1 MMKKTL
7 LTLVILGLIS
17 GLSACGSDTTPASEP
32 TEVSFPQ
39 SVASGDPR
47 AHSVV
52 VWTRVLDTGLPD
64 RDLAVTLTV
73 AADEHMADV
82 VQIRGLVAK
91 AEYDHCVKVS
101 VSGLSPGAFY
111 YYRFTSNGVSSKIGR
126 TKTAPEPDADVPV
139 RWALFSCQD
148 YVHRYYNSFTHL
160 LHTYD
165 SPSNDLDF
173 LVHSGD
179 YVYESTPAS
188 SLDTTEGARVVRFE
202 DPEGAV
208 VLEETDGTLLA
219 AATLSNYR
227 DLYKTYRSDPML
239 QRIHERFPM
248 VVIWDDHEFSN
259 DSWQDTATYFGGRVD
274 GRDLQRKRASERAF
288 FEYVPCEIGLNGQ
301 GDLEITEE
309 ILYPNTR
316 IYRSF
321 RFGAHLDLV
330 LTDYRTYRPDH
341 LIPEDA
347 FPGTVVM
354 DNAACRAALGDAY
367 AEYEPLLDSYV
378 SIDAE
383 GFEDT
388 KAVLVSIVAMRYDQ
402 ENPYLSGE
410 QAAAKAREVVAG
422 DLNARYINS
431 VFESEGFPAPLDSG
445 ALSSL
450 PRGVAFYTLG
460 KRSLYSDIGSRYG
473 IFQDVF
479 ELYATYLRSIDPS
492 ADDVFGAAQEAWLR
506 SVLDTSTATWKAVTS
521 STSLAPLVAD
531 FSIGLIQPFL
541 PPDFPEDFKARILIN
556 ADQWDGFPVKKQDI
570 LNYLSTVPGLVLL
583 SGDIHASFV
592 TDHGDRGPYRVHEF
606 TGPAVSSGT
615 FQDFAG
621 RTIGDLGFEAPEDS
635 IALLGS
641 LLGLSAVTNPFTRPS
656 ALLWANLVDNGYVVL
671 EAGPDALEATYH
683 VVPTE
688 FVRESFYED
697 FFSLAPLF
705 TDRVFRIQDGI
716 LTEGS

>member
-1 MMKKTL
+1 MVKKAL
-7 LTLVILGLIS
+7 LILVSLGLIA
-17 GLSACGSDTTPASEP
+17 GLFACGSDTSPSSEA

-52 VWTRVLDTGLPD
+52 LWTRVLDTRLPD
-64 RDLAVTLTV
+64 RDVAVTLAV

-82 VQIRGLVAK
+82 VQTRDLVAK

-101 VSGLSPGAFY
+101 VSGLSPGTFY
-111 YYRFTSNGVSSKIGR
+111 YYRFSSNGVSSKIGR

-179 YVYESTPAS
+179 YVYEYTPAS
-188 SLDTTEGARVVRFE
+188 SLDTAEGARVVRFE
-202 DPEGAV
+202 DPEGAI
-208 VLEETDGTLLA
+208 VLEEPDETLLA

-248 VVIWDDHEFSN
+248 IVIWDDHEFSD
-259 DSWQDTATYFGGRVD
+259 DSWQDTATYFDGRVNEQD
-274 GRDLQRKRASERAF
+274 PQRKRAAERAF
-288 FEYVPCEIGLNGQ
+288 FEYVPCEIGLNAQ
-301 GDLEITEE
+301 GELDIPEE

-354 DNAACRAALGDAY
+354 DNAACRETLGDAY
-367 AEYEPLLDSYV
+367 AEYEPLLDPYV

-383 GFEDT
+383 GLEDT
-388 KAVLVSIVAMRYDQ
+388 RAVLVSIVAMRYD
-402 ENPYLSGE
+402 EDNPHLSAE
-410 QAAAKAREVVAG
+410 QAEAKAREMVVG
-422 DLNARYINS
+422 DLNARYVNS
-431 VFESEGFPAPLDSG
+431 VFESEGLPAPLDPG
-445 ALSSL
+445 ALLSL
-450 PRGVAFYTLG
+450 PRGVAFHTLG

-479 ELYATYLRSIDPS
+479 ELYATYLRSMDPS
-492 ADDVFGAAQEAWLR
+492 ADDVFGAAQETWLR
-506 SVLDTSTATWKAVTS
+506 SVLDTSSATWKAVTS
-521 STSLAPLVAD
+521 STSLAPLVVD
-531 FSIGLIQPFL
+531 FTIGLIQPVL

-556 ADQWDGFPVKKQDI
+556 GDQWDGFPVKKQELLD
-570 LNYLSTVPGLVLL
+570 YFSTVPGVVLL

-606 TGPAVSSGT
+606 TTPAVSSGT

-621 RTIGDLGFEAPEDS
+621 STIGDFGFEVPEDA

-641 LLGLSAVTNPFTRPS
+641 LLRLSAPANPFTRPS
-656 ALLWANLVDNGYVVL
+656 ELFWADLVDNGYAVL
-671 EAGPDALEATYH
+671 EAGPHALEALYH
-683 VVPTE
+683 VIPTE
-688 FVRESFYED
+688 FVRENFYED

-705 TDRVFRIQDGI
+705 TDTVFRIQDGI
-716 LTEGS
+716 LTKDP